1 MPARRHLCALPG
13 EDQPPSQLP
22 PPVPQGLVLEVC
34 ASAPPNNTA
43 FGRFPPSAPGASGAT
58 LRGAGAITGG
68 PHPIRLPLRNIH
80 FVDSVPSFQVRFTPS
95 APSPQSSPH

>member
-22 PPVPQGLVLEVC
+22 PPVPQGLVFEVC
-34 ASAPPNNTA
+34 ASSPPGNTA
-43 FGRFPPSAPGASGAT
+43 SGRFPPSTPRASGAT
-58 LRGAGAITGG
+58 LRSAQAHTDN
-68 PHPIRLPLRNIH
+68 PHPIRLPSRNIH
-80 FVDSVPSFQVRFTPS
+80 SVDSVPSFQVRFTPS